1 MLVIGLDSATFE
13 LLKPWVDKGLLPTL
27 STLLYHGANGE
38 LRSTVPPHTA
48 PAWSSF
54 MTGKNPG
61 KHGVFGF
68 MKLTEDHEQ
77 LRLVSSLDRK
87 AEDLWELLGRQGKK
101 VIVLRVPVSYPVRPV
116 NGILVSGFMT
126 PPSAADYVYPPSMK
140 DEIEAEIGPLSVKVS
155 NSPVKMDLE
164 QAILNDLNSALDR
177 LEHGLPRL
185 VGRADWDFFMIV
197 FQGTDEVQ
205 HRFWHLVDHTHPR
218 YDPEKAAKYGD
229 AIPQYYQRVDTI
241 IASMLSQ
248 INRENTVVVTLSDH
262 GARALHKWVSI
273 NNIFWRCELLAFKR
287 DLITQL
293 KLLAFKIGLTPITL
307 YRAILRLHLTSV
319 RNLVRQEET
328 RSNLRPF
335 FVSLRDVDWQ
345 RAQAYAL
352 GGWGQIYV
360 NRDAV
365 VSDRYEDIRRE
376 IVDALLD
383 ARDSANG
390 APIFRRDSIFF
401 REDVYEGHYLQQA
414 PDIIALPD
422 PPYQGYPDYEFGF
435 NNVVSDGVGISGT
448 HAMDGILV
456 LSGPNIRQGRVLRN
470 IAIVD
475 VAPTILYLMGLAV
488 PSDFDGA
495 VITEAITESYLAAH
509 PLLRTSA
516 HGKEID
522 DTNPYTRD
530 EEEKL
535 QRKLKDLG
543 YL

>member
-87 AEDLWELLGRQGKK
+87 AEDLWELLSRQGKK

-126 PPSAADYVYPPSMK
+126 PPSAADYVYPASMK

-164 QAILNDLNSALDR
+164 GAILNDLNSALDR
-177 LEHGLPRL
+177 LEQGLPRL
-185 VGRADWDFFMIV
+185 VGRSDWDFFMIV

-205 HRFWHLVDHTHPR
+205 HRFWHLVDPTHPR
-218 YDPEKAAKYGD
+218 YDPEKAAKYGE

-241 IASMLSQ
+241 ISRMLSQ
-248 INRENTVVVTLSDH
+248 INRENTVVVVLSDH

-273 NNIFWRCELLAFKR
+273 NNIFWRHGLLAFKR
-287 DLITQL
+287 DLFTQM
-293 KLLAFKIGLTPITL
+293 KLLAFKIGLTPIAL
-307 YRAILRLHLTSV
+307 YRAVLKLHLTYV
-319 RNLVRQEET
+319 RNLVRLEET
-328 RSNLRPF
+328 RSSLRPF
-335 FVSLRDVDWQ
+335 FVSLKDVDWE
-345 RAQAYAL
+345 RARAYTL
-352 GGWGQIYV
+352 GGFGQIYV
-360 NRDAV
+360 NRDALA
-365 VSDRYEDIRRE
+365 SDQYEDTRCE

-383 ARDSANG
+383 ARDPAG
-390 APIFRRDSIFF
+390 GVRIFRRDSIFL
-401 REDVYEGHYLQQA
+401 REDVYKGPYLQQA
-414 PDIIALPD
+414 PDLIAFPD

-435 NNVVSDGVGISGT
+435 NSVVSDGVGISGT
-448 HAMDGILV
+448 HAMQGILI
-456 LSGPNIRQGRVLRN
+456 LSGPKIKQGRVLRD

-475 VAPTILYLMGLAV
+475 VAPTILYLMGLSV
-488 PSDFDGA
+488 PSDYDGS
-495 VITEAITESYLAAH
+495 VITEAIADRYLMAN
-509 PLLRTSA
+509 PVLRTSA
-516 HGKEID
+516 LEKMTES
-522 DTNPYTRD
+522 TNPYTPD
-530 EEEKL
+530 EEQKL

-543 YL
+543 YI